1 VYVLMMLC
9 IVSFGRPHDI
19 NEKLVSQAVGCAWE
33 GTAESLNSRRWYI
46 LKPIF
51 MIGFYYVFKFYGG
64 VITVGGV
71 PSAKGD
77 DIMQ

>member
-1 VYVLMMLC
+1 
-9 IVSFGRPHDI
+9 
-19 NEKLVSQAVGCAWE
+19 
-33 GTAESLNSRRWYI
+33 
-46 LKPIF
+46 